1 MQVTVSART
10 GNRAAV
16 ATPEGAEIGHVVQTP
31 WSPSRP
37 ERFLFEPGDACPVP
51 DRVKEGVEDC
61 LRGLDNWGTMKS
73 RLRRFFREEVPG
85 LATAAEPD
93 STMEP

>member
-1 MQVTVSART
+1 M
-10 GNRAAV
+10 
-16 ATPEGAEIGHVVQTP
+16 QTP

-61 LRGLDNWGTMKS
+61 LRGRVTLSAPSKSAHTRSLIDNWGTMKS